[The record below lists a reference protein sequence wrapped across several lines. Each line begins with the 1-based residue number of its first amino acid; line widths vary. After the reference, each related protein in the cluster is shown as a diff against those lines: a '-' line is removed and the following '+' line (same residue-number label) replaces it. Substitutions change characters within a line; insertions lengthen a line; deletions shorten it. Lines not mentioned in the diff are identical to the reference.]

1 MTEEERQRTIRELE
15 EQVLGDKTPY
25 NVKLNKQLNLKKKKN
40 KAEKCEVCGGELIN
54 GDCPEH
60 AVHIR
65 MHHNYL
71 MRMRYQYG
79 KEK

>member
-15 EQVLGDKTPY
+15 EQVFSDKPY
-25 NVKLNKQLNLKKKKN
+25 NIEPNKRLKKN
-40 KAEKCEVCGGELIN
+40 KKEKCEVCGGELIN

-71 MRMRYQYG
+71 MRMREQHG
-79 KEK
+79 K

>member
-15 EQVLGDKTPY
+15 EQVFSDKPY
-25 NVKLNKQLNLKKKKN
+25 SIEPNKRSKKN
-40 KAEKCEVCGGELIN
+40 KKEKCEVCGGELIN

-71 MRMRYQYG
+71 MRMREQHG
-79 KEK
+79 K

>member
-15 EQVLGDKTPY
+15 EQVLGDKPY
-25 NVKLNKQLNLKKKKN
+25 NVKQNKRLKKN
-40 KAEKCEVCGGELIN
+40 KKEKCEVCGGELIN

-60 AVHIR
+60 AIHIR

-71 MRMRYQYG
+71 MRMREQHG
-79 KEK
+79 K

>member
-15 EQVLGDKTPY
+15 EQVLGKKPY
-25 NVKLNKQLNLKKKKN
+25 NVKQNKRLKKN
-40 KAEKCEVCGGELIN
+40 KKEKCEVCGGELIN

-71 MRMRYQYG
+71 MRMRNKY
-79 KEK
+79 EK

>member
-15 EQVLGDKTPY
+15 EQVLGDKSY
-25 NVKLNKQLNLKKKKN
+25 NAKQNKRPKKN
-40 KAEKCEVCGGELIN
+40 KKEKCEVCGDELIN

-71 MRMRYQYG
+71 MRMRDQYG
-79 KEK
+79 K